1 MSNPYATSEYCY
13 EFCDSITNER
23 YCAFSACN
31 IDRSVTES
39 VVPEARDGIPVR
51 GLFARAF
58 LYHHQLRS
66 VTLPDSI
73 DDIRDAFRGV
83 ETLEHVNIPAAVA
96 QIKANAFSGCK
107 ALMELR
113 IPATVTYIEDRLGL
127 RPFIGCG
134 GARQTGQFH
143 YEMVEMPSSVLPTY
157 GSDSETRYVH
167 GDDVE
172 IYNGYAVKPSY
183 MEKVAI
189 PEYENGPY
197 GDLTLIVEKG
207 SYAENYARR
216 MGIRFR
222 YAE

>member
-1 MSNPYATSEYCY
+1 MSNPYATSRYCY
-13 EFCDSITNER
+13 EVYDWITNER
-23 YCAFSACN
+23 CCTFSAYD
-31 IDRSVTES
+31 IDRSVTDI
-39 VVPEARDGIPVR
+39 VVPESIDGMPVR
-51 GLFARAF
+51 GLFARTF
-58 LYHHQLRS
+58 QHHQQLRS

-73 DDIRDAFRGV
+73 NNIRDAFRGV
-83 ETLEHVNIPAAVA
+83 EALEHVNIPAAVTR
-96 QIKANAFSGCK
+96 IEANAFSGCK

-113 IPATVTYIEDRLGL
+113 IPATVIYIEDKPGS
-127 RPFIGCG
+127 RPFTGCG
-134 GARQTGQFH
+134 GARKTGQFH
-143 YEMVEMPSSVLPTY
+143 YEMVEVPSSAVPTY
-157 GSDSETRYVH
+157 GSDSETRYMH

-172 IYNGYAVKPSY
+172 IYNGYAVKPSH

-197 GDLTLIVEKG
+197 GDLTLIVDKG